1 MSDSEATPI
10 SVDSERSMKSR
21 ESCLCGRE
29 VCIKVTAM
37 LGYFVLLLW
46 RFVGLILF
54 SIHVTDCLF
63 RERHAS
69 YRCKN
74 FTLFSHAN
82 ELQVAWQMAS
92 FINAVIVIVVLLKV
106 PGYQG
111 YLSTLRNNWKHARF
125 WSLFFQF
132 LAAVSFKIVVI
143 STEPPGVSTLV
154 VFGYIFMEVST
165 VFVVYLW
172 NGVPTPWKLSG
183 VPILRVARGAY
194 VVSLLIFFLENF
206 FLFIITSAQVA
217 SQVTGLS
224 NSSRVSSALQVIA
237 VVLNAAEATFNYC
250 VMKFFWN
257 KFFYGGRNLL
267 ISDSV

>member
-1 MSDSEATPI
+1 
-10 SVDSERSMKSR
+10 
-21 ESCLCGRE
+21 
-29 VCIKVTAM
+29 
-37 LGYFVLLLW
+37 
-46 RFVGLILF
+46 
-54 SIHVTDCLF
+54 
-63 RERHAS
+63 
-69 YRCKN
+69 
-74 FTLFSHAN
+74 
-82 ELQVAWQMAS
+82 MAS

-111 YLSTLRNNWKHARF
+111 YLSTLRNNSKHARF

-183 VPILRVARGAY
+183 VRILRVFHAAY
-194 VVSLLIFFLENF
+194 VLSLVVFISENF
-206 FLFIITSAQVA
+206 FLFIIVSAQAA
-217 SQVTGLS
+217 SQVTGLY
-224 NSSRVSSALQVIA
+224 NSSEIPSALQVMA
-237 VVLNAAEATFNYC
+237 VVLNAAEASFYYS

-257 KFFYGGRNLL
+257 KLFDGGRNLL
-267 ISDSV
+267 INDNI

>member
-1 MSDSEATPI
+1 MSDSETRILVNFAQPF
-10 SVDSERSMKSR
+10 DAKRNG
-21 ESCLCGRE
+21 LCGCE
-29 VCIKVTAM
+29 VFIKVTAI
-37 LGYFVLLLW
+37 LAYLVLLVW
-46 RFVGLILF
+46 RFTGLILF

-125 WSLFFQF
+125 WSLFFQ
-132 LAAVSFKIVVI
+132 LLVAVSFKVVVIFTEPAGVSDLIVV
-143 STEPPGVSTLV
+143 
-154 VFGYIFMEVST
+154 GYIFMEVST

-237 VVLNAAEATFNYC
+237 VALNAAEATFNYC

>member
-82 ELQVAWQMAS
+82 ELEIAWQMAS
-92 FINAVIVIVVLLKV
+92 FINAVIVIVALLKV

-143 STEPPGVSTLV
+143 STEPPGCIWI
-154 VFGYIFMEVST
+154 YIHGGIHSFRR
-165 VFVVYLW
+165 
-172 NGVPTPWKLSG
+172 VPVEWCSHALEA
-183 VPILRVARGAY
+183 LRSSYSPRGSWCLRCVA
-194 VVSLLIFFLENF
+194 SH
-206 FLFIITSAQVA
+206 FLFGKFLPVYHNFSSSCFPSDWAFQLFSGLFCA
-217 SQVTGLS
+217 SGYC
-224 NSSRVSSALQVIA
+224 SSAKCSRGYL
-237 VVLNAAEATFNYC
+237 
-250 VMKFFWN
+250 
-257 KFFYGGRNLL
+257 
-267 ISDSV
+267 